1 MAPIKFD
8 EHIKEKLEG
17 RNIQPSNQA
26 WDKLSERLEAQE
38 KNKNHKGYWWLG
50 IAASV
55 IGVLFVVSQFLNN
68 DIKIETTPKV
78 VENPVIIKEDSNMQ
92 IANEVDKNDAIK
104 IENVENVENVEKITN
119 SIKLKTE
126 SLIKNNKVNEPVV
139 VATTQ
144 NINKEEKDIA
154 VKPLEIIKENLSF
167 EEQQIKDV
175 VAKVQSM
182 ESNNKIITDADIDA
196 LLEQAQKEIRLNKL
210 INETTGVVDAN
221 VLLQDVEVDLN
232 ESSFRTRVFE
242 ALKSNFNSVKTAIA
256 QRND

>member
-17 RNIQPSNQA
+17 RNIQPSNQ
-26 WDKLSERLEAQE
+26 
-38 KNKNHKGYWWLG
+38 
-50 IAASV
+50 
-55 IGVLFVVSQFLNN
+55 FFNN

-104 IENVENVENVEKITN
+104 IENVEKTTN
-119 SIKLKTE
+119 TIKLKTE
-126 SLIKNNKVNEPVV
+126 SLIKINQVNEPVV

-182 ESNNKIITDADIDA
+182 ESDNKIITDADIDA

-256 QRND
+256 QRNEQLCKQLLSIWYY

>member
-8 EHIKEKLEG
+8 KHIKEKLEG

-55 IGVLFVVSQFLNN
+55 IGILFVVSQFFNN
-68 DIKIETTPKV
+68 NEIKIETSPKV
-78 VENPVIIKEDSNMQ
+78 VEIETPVIIKEDSNTQ
-92 IANEVDKNDAIK
+92 IANEVDKNDVIK
-104 IENVENVENVEKITN
+104 IENVENVEKTTN
-119 SIKLKTE
+119 TIKLKTE
-126 SLIKNNKVNEPVV
+126 SLIKNNQVNEPVV
-139 VATTQ
+139 VATKE
-144 NINKEEKDIA
+144 NMNKEEKDIA

-182 ESNNKIITDADIDA
+182 ESDNKIITDADINA

-210 INETTGVVDAN
+210 IDENTGVVDADA
-221 VLLQDVEVDLN
+221 LLQDVETDLDQ
-232 ESSFRTRVFE
+232 SFRSKVFE
-242 ALKSNFNSVKTAIA
+242 ALKVSFNSVKTAVA

>member
-8 EHIKEKLEG
+8 EHIKEKLES

-26 WDKLSERLEAQE
+26 WNKLSQRLDTQE
-38 KNKNHKGYWWLG
+38 KSKNYNGYWWLG

-55 IGVLFVVSQFLNN
+55 IGVLFMVLQFFNN
-68 DIKIETTPKV
+68 DIKIETNQKV
-78 VENPVIIKEDSNMQ
+78 VETPVIIKKDSNMQ

-104 IENVENVENVEKITN
+104 IENITKTTN

-126 SLIKNNKVNEPVV
+126 SLIKTNQVNKPIV
-139 VATTQ
+139 VATTE
-144 NINKEEKDIA
+144 NINKKEKDIA
-154 VKPLEIIKENLSF
+154 DKLVEIKKENLSF

-182 ESNNKIITDADIDA
+182 KSEHKIITDADIDA

-210 INETTGVVDAN
+210 INETTGVVDAD
-221 VLLQDVEVDLN
+221 VLLQDVEADLN
-232 ESSFRTRVFE
+232 ETSFKSRVFE

-256 QRND
+256 QRNN

>member
-26 WDKLSERLEAQE
+26 WNKLSERLEAQE
-38 KNKNHKGYWWLG
+38 KNKNYKGYWWLG

-55 IGVLFVVSQFLNN
+55 IGVLFVVSQFFNN

-92 IANEVDKNDAIK
+92 IANELDKNDAIN
-104 IENVENVENVEKITN
+104 IENVEKTTN
-119 SIKLKTE
+119 TIKLKTE
-126 SLIKNNKVNEPVV
+126 SLIKINQVNEPVV

-210 INETTGVVDAN
+210 ETTGVVDAN
-221 VLLQDVEVDLN
+221 VLLQDVEADLN

>member
-26 WDKLSERLEAQE
+26 WNKLSERLEAQE
-38 KNKNHKGYWWLG
+38 KNKNYKGYWWLG

-55 IGVLFVVSQFLNN
+55 IGVLFVVSQFFNN

-104 IENVENVENVEKITN
+104 IENVEKTTN
-119 SIKLKTE
+119 TIKLKTE
-126 SLIKNNKVNEPVV
+126 SLIKINQVNEPVV

-210 INETTGVVDAN
+210 ETTGVVDAN
-221 VLLQDVEVDLN
+221 VLLQDVEADLN